1 MNLNARM
8 RTEVDLNESEIDLNV
23 CEHFLKANLDLN
35 PPPFTCIDQREITA
49 GVFLDLSKAFDT
61 LDHEI
66 MFAKL
71 EHGVR
76 GVVLQWI
83 KT

>member
-1 MNLNARM
+1 MNTFSK
-8 RTEVDLNESEIDLNV
+8 RTWILTL
-23 CEHFLKANLDLN
+23 

>member
-1 MNLNARM
+1 MVN
-8 RTEVDLNESEIDLNV
+8 D
-23 CEHFLKANLDLN
+23 FLD
-35 PPPFTCIDQREITA
+35 D
-49 GVFLDLSKAFDT
+49 FLDLSKVFDT